1 ASSSA
6 RNRSTMPLCRASSS
20 RDSPTIRP
28 ARSVESRPT
37 SLRSETIAC
46 WRSASICL
54 LADSVMRLA
63 SAWACWRISAMIEA
77 PCSLASSRMA
87 AASSR
92 ASASWALYSRRA
104 ASASSCAFSACC
116 IPPSIAAVRSAYA
129 FSRLGTTYLATTQYR
144 IPNAIRPKMNS
155 GRYGMIGRAVASGS
169 AASTAGR
176 AVRVLAVS
184 CTMVSSGTVPP
195 QRGTRVGQ
203 VWGGPASEPDE
214 EQHQGEDRERLGERE
229 AQDGDRL
236 EDLLG
241 LRLTGHAVDVGGED
255 QTHADGRA
263 DRSEAVAEQ
272 SDVTSHVILFL
283 CVVPGGSGRPGAKGL
298 FSCRSV
304 LVHQG
309 ATDVGGSQ
317 EDEDVGLQ
325 E

>member
-1 ASSSA
+1 
-6 RNRSTMPLCRASSS
+6 RHTRFS
-20 RDSPTIRP
+20 RDWS
-28 ARSVESRPT
+28 SDV
-37 SLRSETIAC
+37 
-46 WRSASICL
+46 
-54 LADSVMRLA
+54 
-63 SAWACWRISAMIEA
+63 
-77 PCSLASSRMA
+77 CSSDL
-87 AASSR
+87 
-92 ASASWALYSRRA
+92 
-104 ASASSCAFSACC
+104 
-116 IPPSIAAVRSAYA
+116 AAVRSAYA

-184 CTMVSSGTVPP
+184 CTTVSSGTVPP

-241 LRLTGHAVDVGGED
+241 LRLAGHAVDVGGED

-263 DRSEAVAEQ
+263 DRSEAVA
-272 SDVTSHVILFL
+272 
-283 CVVPGGSGRPGAKGL
+283 
-298 FSCRSV
+298 
-304 LVHQG
+304 
-309 ATDVGGSQ
+309 
-317 EDEDVGLQ
+317 
-325 E
+325 